1 MDEWKNRMIHV
12 ILSTGHIISTNW
24 IKLLQIVVQWNKTPV
39 DFADTGPPFESYKY
53 HNQKGTA
60 HVDHVPI
67 RKKQLEIQKAKP
79 AVANRCKWWFHVES
93 GTKATT
99 GESQNIAIAE
109 PLQHDARIW
118 HDICNVY
125 KYTVNQFKPL
135 HVDGFAR
142 VRSLLSADWS
152 LLQCVQ
158 VLSSW
163 TCSPNITKYHF
174 ALRFDDTLSCTSH
187 LNLHAFCPLQRRT
200 LWGLPQTIAYLWLL
214 LNKAAISSSICG
226 KRFRRDIV
234 DPCPCIFSD
243 LWDRDDRQP
252 AAEREDRVLLTA
264 GHFTF
269 AAPGVCQS
277 QVLSPPL
284 SWTHHRPRISIGFL
298 KVAKESVASGPGFA
312 GTFRNQMWQV

>member
-1 MDEWKNRMIHV
+1 MESTTVDYCGYWTAFWK
-12 ILSTGHIISTNW
+12 
-24 IKLLQIVVQWNKTPV
+24 LQ
-39 DFADTGPPFESYKY
+39 
-53 HNQKGTA
+53 
-60 HVDHVPI
+60 VP
-67 RKKQLEIQKAKP
+67 QPEFHGSCWSCANPEEATEIQQAKP
-79 AVANRCKWWFHVES
+79 SVANRCKWWFHVES

-118 HDICNVY
+118 HYICNVY
-125 KYTVNQFKPL
+125 KYKSIQTASRGWLCTGRVAL
-135 HVDGFAR
+135 VCRLIFATMCPGTEFMDM
-142 VRSLLSADWS
+142 LAKLSP
-152 LLQCVQ
+152 Q
-158 VLSSW
+158 
-163 TCSPNITKYHF
+163 YHF